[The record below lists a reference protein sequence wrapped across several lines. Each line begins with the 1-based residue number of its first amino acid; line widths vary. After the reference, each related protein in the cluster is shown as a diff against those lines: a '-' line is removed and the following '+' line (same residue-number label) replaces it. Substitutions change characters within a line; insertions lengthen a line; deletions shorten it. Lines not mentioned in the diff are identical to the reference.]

1 MNRRIITYLKR
12 KGWTDINMVNRLFVS
27 AFMDHYKLVPKNNEL
42 LIAYYITDEDN
53 DSKSLKDFV
62 VELKKNNCK
71 YTLEELTQLFEFV
84 ISPSDRKISG
94 AIYTP
99 KYIREKIVNEVTSE
113 YSVEELC
120 SKRFADISCGCG
132 GFFLSVVQLIHNVS
146 GKKFAEIYRDN
157 IYGIDIQEQAVS
169 ASRELLAS
177 KKLQSNV
184 TITFLHNSHDIALH
198 QEIKEN
204 TIDLIIF
211 NLGYLPGGD
220 HSIITRP
227 HNTIEAL
234 NNAFPKL
241 AKDGIITIVAYPGTP
256 EGMEEKEALHEYIAQ
271 LDQVKYNVCHWHPI
285 NQANNPPELYLIQKR

>member
-1 MNRRIITYLKR
+1 
-12 KGWTDINMVNRLFVS
+12 
-27 AFMDHYKLVPKNNEL
+27 
-42 LIAYYITDEDN
+42 
-53 DSKSLKDFV
+53 
-62 VELKKNNCK
+62 
-71 YTLEELTQLFEFV
+71 
-84 ISPSDRKISG
+84 
-94 AIYTP
+94 
-99 KYIREKIVNEVTSE
+99 
-113 YSVEELC
+113 
-120 SKRFADISCGCG
+120 
-132 GFFLSVVQLIHNVS
+132 
-146 GKKFAEIYRDN
+146 
-157 IYGIDIQEQAVS
+157 
-169 ASRELLAS
+169 
-177 KKLQSNV
+177 LQSNV

-256 EGMEEKEALHEYIAQ
+256 EGMEEKEALHNYISQ
-271 LDQVKYNVCHWHPI
+271 LDQAKYNVCHWHPI

>member
-1 MNRRIITYLKR
+1 MININNAVQFQHLIWDRIMK
-12 KGWTDINMVNRLFVS
+12 S
-27 AFMDHYKLVPKNNEL
+27 A
-42 LIAYYITDEDN
+42 
-53 DSKSLKDFV
+53 
-62 VELKKNNCK
+62 
-71 YTLEELTQLFEFV
+71 
-84 ISPSDRKISG
+84 
-94 AIYTP
+94 
-99 KYIREKIVNEVTSE
+99 
-113 YSVEELC
+113 
-120 SKRFADISCGCG
+120 
-132 GFFLSVVQLIHNVS
+132 SVVVDATCGNGHDLLYL
-146 GKKFAEIYRDN
+146 AERAQSDCHL
-157 IYGIDIQEQAVS
+157 YGIDIQEQAVS

-271 LDQVKYNVCHWHPI
+271 LDQAKYNVCHWHPI

>member
-1 MNRRIITYLKR
+1 MININNAVQFQHLIWDRIMK
-12 KGWTDINMVNRLFVS
+12 S
-27 AFMDHYKLVPKNNEL
+27 A
-42 LIAYYITDEDN
+42 
-53 DSKSLKDFV
+53 
-62 VELKKNNCK
+62 
-71 YTLEELTQLFEFV
+71 
-84 ISPSDRKISG
+84 
-94 AIYTP
+94 
-99 KYIREKIVNEVTSE
+99 
-113 YSVEELC
+113 
-120 SKRFADISCGCG
+120 
-132 GFFLSVVQLIHNVS
+132 SVVVDATCGNGHDLLYL
-146 GKKFAEIYRDN
+146 AERAQSECHL
-157 IYGIDIQEQAVS
+157 YGIDIQEQAIS

-234 NNAFPKL
+234 NNAFSKL

-256 EGMEEKEALHEYIAQ
+256 EGMEEKEALHEYISQ
-271 LDQVKYNVCHWHPI
+271 LDQAKYNVCHWHPI
-285 NQANNPPELYLIQKR
+285 NQANKPPELYLIQKR

>member
-1 MNRRIITYLKR
+1 MININNAVQFQHLIWDRIMK
-12 KGWTDINMVNRLFVS
+12 S
-27 AFMDHYKLVPKNNEL
+27 A
-42 LIAYYITDEDN
+42 
-53 DSKSLKDFV
+53 
-62 VELKKNNCK
+62 
-71 YTLEELTQLFEFV
+71 
-84 ISPSDRKISG
+84 
-94 AIYTP
+94 
-99 KYIREKIVNEVTSE
+99 
-113 YSVEELC
+113 
-120 SKRFADISCGCG
+120 
-132 GFFLSVVQLIHNVS
+132 SVVVDATCGNGHDLLYL
-146 GKKFAEIYRDN
+146 AERAQSECHL
-157 IYGIDIQEQAVS
+157 YGIDIQEQAVS

-256 EGMEEKEALHEYIAQ
+256 EGMEEKEALPALYSQIGERFHA
-271 LDQVKYNVCHWHPI
+271 LDSWSM
-285 NQANNPPELYLIQKR
+285 YLITSYEDTEKYIGRKADKNRKIYNGMLKTYYYQFLGPKPPKGNHQERKE

>member
-99 KYIREKIVNEVTSE
+99 KYRREKIVN
-113 YSVEELC
+113 
-120 SKRFADISCGCG
+120 
-132 GFFLSVVQLIHNVS
+132 
-146 GKKFAEIYRDN
+146 
-157 IYGIDIQEQAVS
+157 
-169 ASRELLAS
+169 
-177 KKLQSNV
+177 
-184 TITFLHNSHDIALH
+184 
-198 QEIKEN
+198 
-204 TIDLIIF
+204 
-211 NLGYLPGGD
+211 
-220 HSIITRP
+220 
-227 HNTIEAL
+227 
-234 NNAFPKL
+234 
-241 AKDGIITIVAYPGTP
+241 
-256 EGMEEKEALHEYIAQ
+256 
-271 LDQVKYNVCHWHPI
+271 
-285 NQANNPPELYLIQKR
+285 